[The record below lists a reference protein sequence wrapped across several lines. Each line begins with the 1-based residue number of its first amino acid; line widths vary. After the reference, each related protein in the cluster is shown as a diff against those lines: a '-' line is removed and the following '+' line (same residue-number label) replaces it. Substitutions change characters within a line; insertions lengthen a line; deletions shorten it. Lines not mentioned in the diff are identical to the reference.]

1 MSNDVN
7 TEENSQELDKTPSLG
22 FFAKFS
28 IFLFIVQ
35 GVSTVFVGYTLF
47 SDSTYVN
54 EYISNPFEAMLF
66 SVGLLTVS
74 YGLILKKYWS
84 IILLGVGFSYSIIRS
99 IIIFIIGATKYNSI
113 IFLIGFIIVKIIWFD
128 YFYQRRNHFN

>member
-35 GVSTVFVGYTLF
+35 GVSAVFVGYTLF

-99 IIIFIIGATKYNSI
+99 IFIKSN
-113 IFLIGFIIVKIIWFD
+113 
-128 YFYQRRNHFN
+128 N

>member
-35 GVSTVFVGYTLF
+35 GVSAVFVGYTLF